1 MKCNWKELTLGDVTE
16 LTIDYRGKTPKKLG
30 GDWSQG
36 GYPVLSAKNIKTGQ
50 IVQQDTIRFL
60 NEEMYHKWMKDEI
73 QKGDIIVTSEAPFG
87 QILYWNS
94 DEKIVLGQRLFGVRI
109 KEGYDSKFIYYYM
122 TTTAFQAE
130 MDSRATGTT
139 VIGLRQPELM
149 KCRLYC
155 PNIDTQRRISKVL
168 MSIDEKIVLNNKI
181 NNNLEQQMRALFR
194 SLFVDNAKSTWK
206 EGVLSDLGTI
216 VAGGTPSKSKPEY
229 YAEQGIAWITPKD
242 LSLNKSKFISHGEN
256 DISEFGFSKSSVTK
270 MPAGTVLFSSRAPI
284 GYIAIAANEL
294 TTNQGFKSIVPN
306 ENTGTAFLYFLLK
319 WLLPIIER
327 MASGST
333 FKEISGAG
341 MKSVPV
347 VIPDNKIIKQ
357 FNDFCNPFFQQQKI
371 LESENIRLSNAR
383 DVLLPKLMTG
393 EIDVSDLE
401 L

>member
-1 MKCNWKELTLGDVTE
+1 MNWKKKSVRTWGRLGMKCNWKELTLGDVTE

-168 MSIDEKIVLNNKI
+168 MGIDEKIVLNNKI
-181 NNNLEQQMRALFR
+181 NNNL
-194 SLFVDNAKSTWK
+194 
-206 EGVLSDLGTI
+206 
-216 VAGGTPSKSKPEY
+216 
-229 YAEQGIAWITPKD
+229 
-242 LSLNKSKFISHGEN
+242 
-256 DISEFGFSKSSVTK
+256 
-270 MPAGTVLFSSRAPI
+270 
-284 GYIAIAANEL
+284 AA
-294 TTNQGFKSIVPN
+294 
-306 ENTGTAFLYFLLK
+306 
-319 WLLPIIER
+319 
-327 MASGST
+327 
-333 FKEISGAG
+333 
-341 MKSVPV
+341 
-347 VIPDNKIIKQ
+347 
-357 FNDFCNPFFQQQKI
+357 
-371 LESENIRLSNAR
+371 
-383 DVLLPKLMTG
+383 
-393 EIDVSDLE
+393 
-401 L
+401 

>member
-181 NNNLEQQMRALFR
+181 NNNLHEQTIAVFNKYY
-194 SLFVDNAKSTWK
+194 DTSTNQQPFSSIIN
-206 EGVLSDLGTI
+206 VLS
-216 VAGGTPSKSKPEY
+216 GGTPKTSNLDFWNGTIPFF
-229 YAEQGIAWITPKD
+229 TPKD
-242 LSLNKSKFISHGEN
+242 AGDLYTFQTEKYITDTGLNHCNSRLYPSNTTF
-256 DISEFGFSKSSVTK
+256 VT
-270 MPAGTVLFSSRAPI
+270 ARGTVGKVSLAGIPMAMNQSCYALTSDVIDPI
-284 GYIAIAANEL
+284 LVYFYTLKAIE
-294 TTNQGFKSIVPN
+294 S
-306 ENTGTAFLYFLLK
+306 LK
-319 WLLPIIER
+319 HK
-327 MASGST
+327 ASGAVFDAIVTRDFNS
-333 FKEISGAG
+333 E
-341 MKSVPV
+341 
-347 VIPDNKIIKQ
+347 IIK
-357 FNDFCNPFFQQQKI
+357 I
-371 LESENIRLSNAR
+371 LSNTDSKRILAIVSPMLENIRNNVAENMRLSTLR
-383 DVLLPKLMTG
+383 DTLLPHLMSG
-393 EIDVSDLE
+393 ELDVSDIDL
-401 L
+401 